1 MEEFASSGAQEEQIL
16 SYKSRHLFRL
26 PASGKANTKSKKL
39 FSFVKMAGS
48 YGGISI
54 HLELSLNSE
63 L

>member
-1 MEEFASSGAQEEQIL
+1 MEEIASAGAQEEQIL
-16 SYKSRHLFRL
+16 SYKSRLLFRR
-26 PASGKANTKSKKL
+26 PASGKANTKSQKL

-54 HLELSLNSE
+54 HLEISLNLE